1 MLLQLNEYKGG
12 KIMAKQKFY
21 AVKNGHKIGVFNTWA
36 ECQESIN
43 GFSGAEFKKFDSE
56 DEAKAYIDGID
67 IVMDN
72 DIIPR
77 LNEGKVVAFIDGSYD
92 NGKRTYGSGACIFA
106 PNKINIELC
115 SSGKNEKYI
124 ELRNIAGEVISAL
137 NTIDWAWK
145 NEYDKICIFHD
156 YEGIGKWA
164 SGEWKTNNALTSY
177 YKRYIDDKNGI
188 ISIEFVKVSGHS
200 NNKYNDRAD
209 KLAKSA
215 VFDNKVI
222 RDWAGNSGY
231 IISPVTE
238 EDICELLK
246 KIKEESKGLDF
257 SKKESPNK
265 KCWSVTFNGERI
277 QISLF
282 NNIKMTVQGK
292 KNNLFQI
299 VTTAVVETIQCGDF
313 IQVLRSAYGIS
324 IDKAK
329 IDDDYK
335 NKLPTIS
342 DKKLPQSIVCLVKQA
357 IVNLSNPARCD
368 SEFSMYTF
376 PALRAV
382 EGVLKYNLSKCEI
395 VMNSFCFD
403 VFTVVNGVYK
413 LKHNYVAKLTSD
425 RILKLENCYNYLH
438 NNRHT
443 LFHFGIII
451 GDIDV
456 NTRLITTKAEA
467 DGIIK
472 DALKIIDE
480 NYIL

>member
-1 MLLQLNEYKGG
+1 M
-12 KIMAKQKFY
+12 
-21 AVKNGHKIGVFNTWA
+21 
-36 ECQESIN
+36 
-43 GFSGAEFKKFDSE
+43 
-56 DEAKAYIDGID
+56 
-67 IVMDN
+67 
-72 DIIPR
+72 
-77 LNEGKVVAFIDGSYD
+77 
-92 NGKRTYGSGACIFA
+92 
-106 PNKINIELC
+106 
-115 SSGKNEKYI
+115 
-124 ELRNIAGEVISAL
+124 
-137 NTIDWAWK
+137 
-145 NEYDKICIFHD
+145 
-156 YEGIGKWA
+156 
-164 SGEWKTNNALTSY
+164 
-177 YKRYIDDKNGI
+177 
-188 ISIEFVKVSGHS
+188 
-200 NNKYNDRAD
+200 
-209 KLAKSA
+209 
-215 VFDNKVI
+215 
-222 RDWAGNSGY
+222 
-231 IISPVTE
+231 
-238 EDICELLK
+238 
-246 KIKEESKGLDF
+246 
-257 SKKESPNK
+257 
-265 KCWSVTFNGERI
+265 
-277 QISLF
+277 
-282 NNIKMTVQGK
+282 
-292 KNNLFQI
+292 
-299 VTTAVVETIQCGDF
+299 
-313 IQVLRSAYGIS
+313 LRSAYGIS